1 MRAYKRM
8 LKVFWLH
15 CCVPLL
21 KRIEKSPPTYKR
33 CAQEVTFFFVNGC
46 NHFYSKG
53 SVGLAGVADSIWIP
67 PAKIRALEQKG
78 KKKKKKLH
86 VENMKTIN
94 SQLQA
99 RLSHTEHVHTSS
111 SQHSGKINK
120 NIFTQLDASST
131 AVFKIDKERDR
142 SATRT
147 GKRRSSREVISFGI
161 YGKSASKSSKTY
173 RQFFFFFLSSERHT
187 HTSAL

>member
-1 MRAYKRM
+1 MCAYKRM

-21 KRIEKSPPTYKR
+21 KRIEKSPPPRIKD
-33 CAQEVTFFFVNGC
+33 VPKKLLFFFVNGC
-46 NHFYSKG
+46 THFYSKG

-78 KKKKKKLH
+78 KKKKKLH

-111 SQHSGKINK
+111 SQHSGKINKK

-173 RQFFFFFLSSERHT
+173 RQFFFSLE
-187 HTSAL
+187 

>member
-1 MRAYKRM
+1 MCAYKRM

-33 CAQEVTFFFVNGC
+33 CAQEVTFVFFVNGC

-78 KKKKKKLH
+78 KKKKETARRKY
-86 VENMKTIN
+86 ENHK
-94 SQLQA
+94 Q
-99 RLSHTEHVHTSS
+99 
-111 SQHSGKINK
+111 
-120 NIFTQLDASST
+120 ST
-131 AVFKIDKERDR
+131 
-142 SATRT
+142 T
-147 GKRRSSREVISFGI
+147 GKTL
-161 YGKSASKSSKTY
+161 A
-173 RQFFFFFLSSERHT
+173 H
-187 HTSAL
+187 

>member
-1 MRAYKRM
+1 MDSAGANKSIRTKR
-8 LKVFWLH
+8 
-15 CCVPLL
+15 
-21 KRIEKSPPTYKR
+21 
-33 CAQEVTFFFVNGC
+33 
-46 NHFYSKG
+46 
-53 SVGLAGVADSIWIP
+53 
-67 PAKIRALEQKG
+67 

-86 VENMKTIN
+86 VENKKTIN

-120 NIFTQLDASST
+120 NIFTQLDAIST

-147 GKRRSSREVISFGI
+147 GKRRSSREVIAFGI
-161 YGKSASKSSKTY
+161 YGESASKCSKTY
-173 RQFFFFFLSSERHT
+173 RQFFFFFRVNDTHT
-187 HTSAL
+187 HRHCSRRSLYTRANSPLRRTHHTFRSASPAGGRAVYKRRRSGAVV